1 MVSSTSVGGWGGKL
15 AGYTLRLAGLMH
27 VAEHDSINH
36 LVIQRGT
43 IEMAITIARLLMEH
57 AVAAYNMMGADIE
70 TNDAKELLE
79 WLKTKKTDRL
89 TKSEIINAMRNRQM
103 GKKDRLGKAL
113 GVLTDRNILSVPHAD
128 KTTRKPTDVY
138 FINPDIFYLK

>member
-1 MVSSTSVGGWGGKL
+1 
-15 AGYTLRLAGLMH
+15 
-27 VAEHDSINH
+27 
-36 LVIQRGT
+36 
-43 IEMAITIARLLMEH
+43 MAITIARLLMEH

-79 WLKTKKTDRL
+79 WLKTKKTDML

-138 FINPDIFYLK
+138 FINPDIFI